1 MFEMSG
7 DKFRSDKVRSFVIML
22 TTERPHIVK
31 INSEVVTFRGHPV
44 EAQVRVILNN
54 SFFK

>member
-31 INSEVVTFRGHPV
+31 INSEVVAFRGHPV
-44 EAQVRVILNN
+44 EARVILKN